1 MCNQN
6 QGKEKKSF
14 RSPLLPVRPVQKS
27 QKNLRKYLLQIS
39 IINTLF
45 QTYIFVQK
53 LSPRKSL
60 KNCRKLR
67 SFYIWRENSNI

>member
-6 QGKEKKSF
+6 QGKEKKKF
-14 RSPLLPVRPVQKS
+14 PIPLITCQTSPKVTKKLEKVFITNQYYQHTIP
-27 QKNLRKYLLQIS
+27 NLY
-39 IINTLF
+39 
-45 QTYIFVQK
+45 FVQK

>member
-39 IINTLF
+39 IINTLL
-45 QTYIFVQK
+45 QINIFVQK
-53 LSPRKSL
+53 LNLRKV
-60 KNCRKLR
+60 
-67 SFYIWRENSNI
+67 